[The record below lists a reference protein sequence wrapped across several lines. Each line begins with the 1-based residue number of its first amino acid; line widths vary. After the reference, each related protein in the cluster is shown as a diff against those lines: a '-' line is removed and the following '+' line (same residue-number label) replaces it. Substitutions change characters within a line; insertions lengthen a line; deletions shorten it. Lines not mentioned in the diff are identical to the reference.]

1 MPPPRDLPS
10 DSAQNPIVPPCWPQR
25 FLGCLVLVVGS
36 AACPSRFLVVVR
48 LVDVPEVLFG
58 GLESRTRTCPGARPP
73 VNSAW
78 FRSGRN
84 GHSIHM
90 EPQANDGPSLD
101 LPCLSLKISVAD
113 YTVWAT
119 GSGTAADSDYWR
131 DRVASRWGLS
141 RWWGQLARRSVQV
154 PHGAY

>member
-84 GHSIHM
+84 GHGVHL

-101 LPCLSLKISVAD
+101 LPCLNFKISVTH
-113 YTVWAT
+113 YTVW
-119 GSGTAADSDYWR
+119 GNRVRHSRGFRLLVRQSRQPLWAAS
-131 DRVASRWGLS
+131 VV
-141 RWWGQLARRSVQV
+141 GQLARTSVQV
-154 PHGAY
+154 PLCAY